1 MEIIKK
7 FYFLVNDRK
16 LEIFFL
22 ISLTVLMSIL
32 EITGIAMVGSYIA
45 FVANPESINL
55 DKYEFSNLIFRS
67 LCQFKSKIN
76 FWFNNSFDTF

>member
-45 FVANPESINL
+45 FCS
-55 DKYEFSNLIFRS
+55 
-67 LCQFKSKIN
+67 
-76 FWFNNSFDTF
+76 